1 MQLYRLPGKKNL
13 PEGFAFDHGE
23 FYKDEEGVSGQIVE
37 LFFNSKD
44 KNKRI
49 WMQLRLANEE
59 NAFSMATDDKVEQ
72 VKLKGTDA
80 VLVSDR
86 SLDWE
91 INGVMYGLSTRGLD
105 RAEVLKI
112 AESINW

>member
-1 MQLYRLPGKKNL
+1 
-13 PEGFAFDHGE
+13 
-23 FYKDEEGVSGQIVE
+23 
-37 LFFNSKD
+37 
-44 KNKRI
+44 
-49 WMQLRLANEE
+49 MQLRLANEE

-80 VLVSDR
+80 VLVGGR

-91 INGVMYGLSTRGLD
+91 ANGVMYGLSTRGLD